1 MPHYVTCTNV
11 AGHFKKDP
19 MKLIDELIEELS
31 DKNNRLTDI
40 LIKAKILAYKLKND
54 ELKKWIENELNG
66 YPDGKVPDYRIIP
79 CQLIGSVSN
88 GFQRANRYPIPVIN
102 VEEKLR
108 IELQQ
113 VRLAQSIS
121 SLDEA
126 AHEKKGGGALVQ
138 HLPVQMYAY
147 LSKDFDNGFVIEH
160 AQKEIDRIQI
170 VQVLTAVKSKLI
182 DFLLKLNEDFS
193 DKDFEDVDKGKT
205 KEKID
210 SLFNSTIFGDNTT
223 IIVGDRN
230 KQSVR
235 NKKIIKGNFEI
246 LKEELL
252 KNGIKTSD
260 VEELKQI
267 IDTDEV
273 NPEKKEFGTKVK
285 TWISKMMTKA
295 IDGTWKIGLGAAGK
309 LLADSLQSYYGW

>member
-1 MPHYVTCTNV
+1 
-11 AGHFKKDP
+11 

-40 LIKAKILAYKLKND
+40 LIKAKVLAYKLKND

-66 YPDGKVPDYRIIP
+66 YPDGNVPDYRIIP
-79 CQLIGSVSN
+79 CQIIGSISN
-88 GFQRANRYPIPVIN
+88 GFQRSSRYPIPLLNI
-102 VEEKLR
+102 EEKLKK
-108 IELQQ
+108 ELQQ
-113 VRLAQSIS
+113 VRLSQSIS

-126 AHEKKGGGALVQ
+126 THERKGGAMIQ
-138 HLPVQMYAY
+138 PLPAQMYAY
-147 LSKDFDNGFVIEH
+147 MSKDFDNDFVIEH

-193 DKDFEDVDKGKT
+193 DKEFEEIDKGKT
-205 KEKID
+205 KEKIG

-223 IIVGDRN
+223 IIVGDHN
-230 KQSVR
+230 KQKVS
-235 NKKIIKGNFEI
+235 NKKIVKGNFEI

-252 KNGIKTSD
+252 KNGIKTAD
-260 VEELKQI
+260 VDELKQI
-267 IDTDEV
+267 VDTDNV
-273 NPEKKEFGTKVK
+273 DHEKQEFGLKVK
-285 TWISKMMTKA
+285 TWVSKMMTKA

-309 LLADSLQSYYGW
+309 LLADSIQSYYGW

>member
-1 MPHYVTCTNV
+1 
-11 AGHFKKDP
+11 